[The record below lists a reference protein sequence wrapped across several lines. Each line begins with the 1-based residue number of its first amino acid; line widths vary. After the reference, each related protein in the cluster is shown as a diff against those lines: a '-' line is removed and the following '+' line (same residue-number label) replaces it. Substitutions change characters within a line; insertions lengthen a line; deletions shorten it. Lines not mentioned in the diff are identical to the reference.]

1 MDFLKQ
7 SYNAESLLEGEL
19 LLIDK
24 PMGWTSFQAVN
35 KIRWHLKNETGLK
48 KLKVHELHLEHCT
61 LHYNMLEVF
70 DHYDFRG
77 ILSCGV
83 IDQRSDDI
91 ETVQLVHERIK
102 PVVEK
107 FGTEKIL
114 LSSECGFGHVPIEIT
129 RAKLGRLV
137 EAAKKY

>member
-1 MDFLKQ
+1 MLD
-7 SYNAESLLEGEL
+7 
-19 LLIDK
+19 
-24 PMGWTSFQAVN
+24 
-35 KIRWHLKNETGLK
+35 GLK

-70 DHYDFRG
+70 DHYDFNG

-83 IDQRSDDI
+83 IDQRSD
-91 ETVQLVHERIK
+91 ETESVELVHQRIK
-102 PVVEK
+102 PVLEK
-107 FGTEKIL
+107 FGENKVL

-129 RAKLGRLV
+129 RAKLARLV